1 MSERI
6 KRGEKVPVRLL
17 RGERQ
22 LIVEHTCSD
31 NPPFKEALM
40 EGSERE
46 VNMSMADLVS
56 LLRRV
61 VAAANQCGD
70 HLLENRLDGLYDRL
84 DAIYFSYEEVG

>member
-1 MSERI
+1 
-6 KRGEKVPVRLL
+6 
-17 RGERQ
+17 
-22 LIVEHTCSD
+22 
-31 NPPFKEALM
+31 M

-70 HLLENRLDGLYDRL
+70 RLLENRLDGLYDRL
-84 DAIYFSYEEVG
+84 DAIYFSYEEVS